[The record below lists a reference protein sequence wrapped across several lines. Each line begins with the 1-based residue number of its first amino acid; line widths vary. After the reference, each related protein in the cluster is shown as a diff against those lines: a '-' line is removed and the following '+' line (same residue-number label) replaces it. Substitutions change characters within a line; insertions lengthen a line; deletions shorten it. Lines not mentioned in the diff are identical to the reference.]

1 MTFEYHGPQE
11 NFRRVEKA
19 FHIVANMERLYD
31 PEEFHGYMHKDILED
46 IIARELFGHPTGAEF
61 YNKKLRGRVY
71 RKLSTDDEDRKVAVV
86 ITRMEAQG
94 IIKVS
99 KSGKMIKPL
108 MNTEQWCA
116 TIDDIKEE

>member
-1 MTFEYHGPQE
+1 MTFEYHGPHE
-11 NFRRVEKA
+11 NFHRVEKA
-19 FHIVANMERLYD
+19 FNIVSAMERLYD

-46 IIARELFGHPTGAEF
+46 IIARELFGHPTGAVF
-61 YNKKLRGRVY
+61 YNKKLRGRIY

-94 IIKVS
+94 IIKIS